1 MAEPPE
7 APKPLRVLLVD
18 PLAGTRVTTLAILEE
33 LGHEVLAVDGWDTAE
48 TLLLREEV
56 EAVVMAF
63 AAEGFDG
70 RDAAARLRDRLPPQ
84 ADLPLVGT
92 TTGVRRGEEQEA
104 FEAGFDALVV
114 RPFTPEALADALA
127 QAVRDRTPPPQLDP
141 ERRATLRG
149 AHGPDALARL
159 DQAAMDA
166 VAALVMPLYEH
177 GGPVEDHAAAGERIA
192 ALLGEIGAIHAVAA
206 ARRMAD
212 NPKDSR
218 RLLYPLMSAAVALRT
233 ALRKDRMTAARED
246 PIWAASETPP
256 GDTP

>member
-1 MAEPPE
+1 MAEPE
-7 APKPLRVLLVD
+7 APRPLRVLLVD
-18 PLAGTRVTTLAILEE
+18 PLPGTRVTTRAILEE
-33 LGHEVLAVDGWDTAE
+33 LGHEALAVDGWDAAE
-48 TLLLREEV
+48 DLLLREDV
-56 EAVVMAF
+56 DAVVMAF

-70 RDAAARLRDRLPPQ
+70 RAAALRLRDRLPPQ

-92 TTGVRRGEEQEA
+92 TSGLRRGEEQEA
-104 FEAGFDALVV
+104 LEAGFDVLVV
-114 RPFTPEALADALA
+114 RPFAPDALAEAIA
-127 QAVRDRTPPPQLDP
+127 QAVRDRAPPPLLDP
-141 ERRATLRG
+141 ERRAALRG
-149 AHGPDALARL
+149 THGPEALARL

-166 VAALVMPLYEH
+166 VAALVLPLFEH
-177 GGPVEDHAAAGERIA
+177 GGPVEDFAAAGARIA
-192 ALLGEIGAIHAVAA
+192 EILAPVGAVHAVAA

-218 RLLYPLMSAAVALRT
+218 RLLYPVMSAAVALRV